1 MYLIDIMTVAANL
14 TGNPAIS
21 VLTGLVDG
29 LPVGLQLIGR
39 KRPGQSL
46 LEAAKVFEGAKA

>member
-21 VLTGLVDG
+21 VPAGLVDG

-39 KRPGQSL
+39 KAQDKSL